1 MSSSLL
7 CECGARVEKN
17 LFSGH
22 GVSLLVPEQA
32 LDKDLSQVPGE
43 TLVSELLRGNRLVVT
58 CRDCSRLYII
68 DDSGDAIQSYR
79 PETIGRTDS

>member
-22 GVSLLVPEQA
+22 GVSLLVPEEGV
-32 LDKDLSQVPGE
+32 DKEFSQVSGE
-43 TLVSELLRGNRLVVT
+43 ALVSELLRVSRLVVT
-58 CRDCSRLYII
+58 CRGCSRLYII
-68 DDSGDAIQSYR
+68 DDNGDAIQSYR
-79 PETIGRTDS
+79 PEVIGPGDS

>member
-22 GVSLLVPEQA
+22 GVSLLVPEEGV
-32 LDKDLSQVPGE
+32 DRDLSQVSGE
-43 TLVSELLRGNRLVVT
+43 TLVSDLLRVSRVVVT
-58 CRDCSRLYII
+58 CRGCSRLYII
-68 DDSGDAIQSYR
+68 DDDGGALQSYR
-79 PETIGRTDS
+79 PEIIGPTDS

>member
-22 GVSLLVPEQA
+22 GVSLLVPEEDV
-32 LDKDLSQVPGE
+32 DKALSQVSGE
-43 TLVSELLRGNRLVVT
+43 TLVSEILRVSRLVVT
-58 CRDCSRLYII
+58 CRGCSRLYII
-68 DDSGDAIQSYR
+68 DDNGGAIQSYR
-79 PETIGRTDS
+79 PEIIGPTGS